1 MRTPERAIF
10 GGFQMHIPGVIA
22 VMPTLNSPHP
32 ILQNVSPDIWQEGV
46 RNFLHGAAF
55 PIHLV
60 GVGNP
65 LRRDDGVGVFVAKAL
80 QARIAGVA
88 KRSLIVHDGSGFPDV
103 LLSRLPPDEGL
114 VIFDAVEAGLGPGS
128 IVCATIRDTRFGFFA
143 THNVPLRLIPGISE
157 RMDGVLM
164 VGIEPESL
172 DVGEGLSRNVRA
184 SADKVVTEIL
194 ALVEGCE

>member
-10 GGFQMHIPGVIA
+10 GGLQMRIPEVIA

-32 ILQNVSPDIWQEGV
+32 ILQNVSPDLWQEGV
-46 RNFLHGAAF
+46 RNFLHSAAL

-65 LRRDDGVGVFVAKAL
+65 LRMDDGVGVFVAKAL

-88 KRSLIVHDGSGFPDV
+88 KRSITVHDGSGFPDV

-114 VIFDAVEAGLGPGS
+114 VIFDAVEAGLKPGS

-172 DVGEGLSRNVRA
+172 DVGEGLSRSVRA

-194 ALVEGCE
+194 ALVEGRE